1 MNKIKCTS
9 VVDSQGNASK
19 IPLAFDY
26 YKDNKYMILKIRKDN
41 EHRGLSRVLPVVG
54 R

>member
-19 IPLAFDY
+19 IPLAFEY
-26 YKDNKYMILKIRKDN
+26 CKDNKYMIEVSDVNKNVNI
-41 EHRGLSRVLPVVG
+41 
-54 R
+54 